1 MQLQRWL
8 SWVSL
13 APGETSG
20 FNNYHHEDD
29 GDDEDD
35 GEDEDE
41 DGGDNDD
48 GDVITV
54 IVVMTLDLRFQQSP
68 SSFLV

>member
-41 DGGDNDD
+41 DGGEDDD
-48 GDVITV
+48 GDAITV
-54 IVVMTLDLRFQQSP
+54 KVRRLKHRSKVIF
-68 SSFLV
+68 SSA